1 MKIFRLGS
9 RPLSQTSKTLTQPE
23 HPRLMYSVGWRSQ
36 QSVVNVLQETIEHW
50 GANWSCSFLHLVTS
64 YRYHHCLFVRR
75 PTNFHYTLVPSNP
88 FPRLPSLM
96 CKECVCVCVCVCV
109 VEREKKRKE
118 CVKESFPV
126 PFLESTPRALAHN
139 SSQQTSDHH
148 SSSNLPA
155 VSPALW

>member
-1 MKIFRLGS
+1 MNIFRLGS

-36 QSVVNVLQETIEHW
+36 QSVVNVLQETIEHC

-64 YRYHHCLFVRR
+64 YRYHHCFSYVGLRTSITPLCH
-75 PTNFHYTLVPSNP
+75 PTHFQDYHHLCARN
-88 FPRLPSLM
+88 
-96 CKECVCVCVCVCV
+96 VCVFVCVCV